1 MLVISSVA
9 HREWERAVIKSTGY
23 LAVAFVLASPL
34 LAHAATSSPAFQLSD
49 LQKIVSLHES
59 QISPD
64 GKRIAVI
71 VSTPDWKTDKNQQ
84 EIDLV
89 DAATGT
95 RRALTWKRTDLSSP
109 RWSADGTRLAFIAND
124 DETKQG
130 QLFVMS
136 MEGGDAIRLT
146 EAKRGVDAFSWSPDG
161 KQIAFI
167 TEDEPA
173 NEKAIKEHDDAFQVT
188 DNNFLVRAALTPWH
202 LWVVPSAGGASK
214 QLTQGTFSLQTD
226 QQDSAPEPEWSRD
239 SRHIAF
245 TQFPN
250 PYWGPSFQSVIAE
263 VDAGGGTSRT
273 LVPAGGSTNFTYAP
287 DSDTFAFV
295 RPRNGDQNNGNAVYV
310 GSNDNPRDVTQSLAR
325 NFNTYAWLPH
335 GKSLLLAGEQGTRE
349 MLWEQPLTGAAK
361 LLDLGDV
368 EANPELSVS
377 KTGAVTF
384 IGSTKTHPNELYV
397 MDSVNAKPRRLTDV
411 NAFVDALALGR
422 TESVQWQGPNGF
434 PEDGVLTYPTNY
446 RSGQKYP
453 LVLVIHG
460 GPEATSTVHFAP
472 LPQLLSAAGYLVF
485 QPNYRGST
493 GMGDA
498 YQHAIFRDTGVGP
511 GNDVMAG
518 VAAVQKLGIVDPD
531 HIGVTGWSYG
541 GYMTTWLTGHYPIWK
556 AAVSGAALT
565 DWVMDYTVSYY
576 QQGDTYYF
584 GGSPWDAKYQQI
596 WREQSPITY
605 AHNVTAPTLI
615 MGDVGDPNVPLVN
628 SYEWYHALRD
638 NGVTVEFY
646 AYPADTHFPSDIV
659 RSTDVYRRWV
669 GWMKAHL

>member
-9 HREWERAVIKSTGY
+9 RREWERAVIKTTGY

-226 QQDSAPEPEWSRD
+226 QQDQRPSR
-239 SRHIAF
+239 
-245 TQFPN
+245 N
-250 PYWGPSFQSVIAE
+250 GVVIA
-263 VDAGGGTSRT
+263 DTS
-273 LVPAGGSTNFTYAP
+273 LSPNFRIHT
-287 DSDTFAFV
+287 
-295 RPRNGDQNNGNAVYV
+295 GD
-310 GSNDNPRDVTQSLAR
+310 
-325 NFNTYAWLPH
+325 
-335 GKSLLLAGEQGTRE
+335 
-349 MLWEQPLTGAAK
+349 
-361 LLDLGDV
+361 
-368 EANPELSVS
+368 
-377 KTGAVTF
+377 
-384 IGSTKTHPNELYV
+384 
-397 MDSVNAKPRRLTDV
+397 
-411 NAFVDALALGR
+411 
-422 TESVQWQGPNGF
+422 
-434 PEDGVLTYPTNY
+434 
-446 RSGQKYP
+446 
-453 LVLVIHG
+453 
-460 GPEATSTVHFAP
+460 
-472 LPQLLSAAGYLVF
+472 LLS
-485 QPNYRGST
+485 
-493 GMGDA
+493 
-498 YQHAIFRDTGVGP
+498 
-511 GNDVMAG
+511 
-518 VAAVQKLGIVDPD
+518 
-531 HIGVTGWSYG
+531 
-541 GYMTTWLTGHYPIWK
+541 
-556 AAVSGAALT
+556 
-565 DWVMDYTVSYY
+565 
-576 QQGDTYYF
+576 
-584 GGSPWDAKYQQI
+584 SP
-596 WREQSPITY
+596 
-605 AHNVTAPTLI
+605 
-615 MGDVGDPNVPLVN
+615 
-628 SYEWYHALRD
+628 
-638 NGVTVEFY
+638 
-646 AYPADTHFPSDIV
+646 
-659 RSTDVYRRWV
+659 
-669 GWMKAHL
+669 